1 MQVRTS
7 TCHVTRSPFHVDVII
22 LDNPTLLISVHTTCM
37 PPSYEKVNKREICIL
52 LTQLKELQRKRA
64 TYRFPPWN
72 QLHLCRNCSQG
83 NEKSSFSY
91 SFAYIVGQFSI
102 LLITKYCTDLN
113 ALNPTSNSLHR
124 KFTSTSLD
132 FTSNSIS
139 DSFLNELSASGSLYW
154 KQSKWDQQK
163 FILIFLLKLC
173 LLFCFK
179 V

>member
-1 MQVRTS
+1 MWLAP
-7 TCHVTRSPFHVDVII
+7 PFHVDVII
-22 LDNPTLLISVHTTCM
+22 LDDPTLLIYVHTTCM
-37 PPSYEKVNKREICIL
+37 PRRYEKVNKREICIL

-91 SFAYIVGQFSI
+91 SFAYIVGLFSI
-102 LLITKYCTDLN
+102 LLITKYCTNLN
-113 ALNPTSNSLHR
+113 ALSPTSDSLHR

-139 DSFLNELSASGSLYW
+139 DSLLNELSASGSLYW